1 MTIGLGQQLDILWFE
16 VLVYTGSDPT
26 TIAAVDSFNAYFSL
40 TFMFGILAFICTM
53 IFTLL
58 ARS

>member
-1 MTIGLGQQLDILWFE
+1 MNFGIGGEFDLIWME
-16 VLVYTGSDPT
+16 VLTTTSTDPT

-40 TFMFGILAFICTM
+40 TIQFGMLAFICTM